1 MTTLPANA
9 SSVAGQ
15 PLAEAAERRLIAWH
29 IYVALLALAL
39 GTLMGPFQA
48 LEHAGVNL
56 YRYLPFLKSYYQGLS
71 IHGVLNVLVWTTFF
85 ICGFLQFA
93 TASTLRTPLYSL
105 KLGWLAF
112 WLMVVGV
119 ALAGWALLTNNATV
133 LFTSYPPLQAHP
145 AYYIGLTL
153 VVVGT
158 WLVSAN
164 VIGTWRAW
172 RREHP
177 SERTPLGAFAA
188 MVTLI
193 MWDIATLGI
202 AVEFLFQLIPMALGL
217 VGGTDPLLA
226 RAFFWFTG
234 HPIVYFWLLPAYLS
248 WYSMV
253 PAQAG
258 GRLFSDP
265 LARLALLLFIP
276 LSVPV
281 GFHHQFA
288 DPGISPAWKL
298 LHGVLTFLVF
308 FPSAMTAFTV
318 VASLETA
325 GRARGGRGYLG
336 WIFRLPWGDPS
347 VAAQLLAMGL
357 FALGG
362 ISGLVNASYNL
373 NLVVHNTAWVP
384 GHFHLTVGSGVT
396 LTFMGISY
404 WLIPY
409 LTGRRLWS
417 DRVALAQAWTWF
429 AGMLVFSR
437 GLHWLGLL
445 GAPRRTMLGS
455 AAYLA
460 LHPEWRPAALMV
472 AVGGSVLAVSLVLYL
487 LQMAMTIWASREPAR
502 VQVPEA
508 EALSGPERAPELF
521 ERWRVWVGAA
531 VVITAVAY
539 VPSVAALVARFNPVP
554 GLRVW

>member
-1 MTTLPANA
+1 MN
-9 SSVAGQ
+9 
-15 PLAEAAERRLIAWH
+15 AEARERRLFAWH
-29 IYVALLALAL
+29 LYVALLALGL
-39 GTLMGPFQA
+39 GASLGPLQA
-48 LEHAGVNL
+48 LEHAGINL
-56 YRYLPFLKSYYQGLS
+56 YPHIPFLKSYYQGLS

-85 ICGFLQFA
+85 ICGFLLFV
-93 TASTLRTPLYSL
+93 TARTLRTPLYGL
-105 KLGWLAF
+105 RLGWVAFAVMLAG
-112 WLMVVGV
+112 VVM
-119 ALAGWALLTNNATV
+119 AGWALLSDNATV
-133 LFTSYPPLQAHP
+133 LFTAYPPLKAHP
-145 AYYIGLTL
+145 LYYLGLTL

-158 WLVSAN
+158 WLVSVN
-164 VIGTWRAW
+164 VIATWRRW

-177 SERTPLGAFAA
+177 SERTPLGAFGA

-202 AVEFLFQLIPMALGL
+202 AVEFLVQLIPMALG
-217 VGGTDPLLA
+217 VTEGTDPLLA

-234 HPIVYFWLLPAYLS
+234 HPIVYFWLLPAYIS

-253 PAQAG
+253 PDQAG

-276 LSVPV
+276 FSVPV
-281 GFHHQFA
+281 GFHHQFT

-298 LHGVLTFLVF
+298 VHGMLTFVVF

-318 VASLETA
+318 LASLETA
-325 GRARGGRGYLG
+325 GRARGGGGWLG
-336 WIFRLPWGDPS
+336 WIFRLPWNDPS
-347 VAAQLLAMGL
+347 VAAQLMAMGL

-373 NLVVHNTAWVP
+373 NLLVHNSAWVP

-404 WLIPY
+404 WLVPY
-409 LTGRRLWS
+409 LTGHRLWNR
-417 DRVALAQAWTWF
+417 RVALGQAWLWF
-429 AGMLVFSR
+429 IGMLIFSR
-437 GLHWLGLL
+437 GLHWLGIL

-455 AAYLA
+455 ATYYAMN
-460 LHPEWRPAALMV
+460 PEWRLPAMWV
-472 AVGGSVLAVSLVLYL
+472 GVGGTLLAASLVLYL
-487 LQMAMTIWASREPAR
+487 LEMAMTIWFSREPAEVR
-502 VQVPEA
+502 IPEA
-508 EALSGPERAPELF
+508 RALSGPERAPQLF

-531 VVITAVAY
+531 LVITAVAY
-539 VPSVAALVARFNPVP
+539 VPTVASLIARYNPVP

>member
-1 MTTLPANA
+1 MN
-9 SSVAGQ
+9 
-15 PLAEAAERRLIAWH
+15 AEARERRLVAWH
-29 IYVALLALAL
+29 LYVALLALAV
-39 GTLMGPFQA
+39 GTSLGPFQA
-48 LEHAGVNL
+48 LEHAGINL

-85 ICGFLQFA
+85 ICGFLLFV
-93 TASTLRTPLYSL
+93 TARTLRTPLYSL
-105 KLGWLAF
+105 GLGWLAF
-112 WLMVVGV
+112 AVMVAGV
-119 ALAGWALLTNNATV
+119 VMAAWALLTDNATV
-133 LFTSYPPLQAHP
+133 LFTAYPPLKAHP
-145 AYYIGLTL
+145 LYYLGLTL

-164 VIGTWRAW
+164 VIATWRRW
-172 RREHP
+172 RRDHP
-177 SERTPLGAFAA
+177 SERTPLGAFGA

-202 AVEFLFQLIPMALGL
+202 AVEFLVQLIPMALGL
-217 VGGTDPLLA
+217 TEGTDPLLA

-234 HPIVYFWLLPAYLS
+234 HPIVYFWLLPAYIS

-253 PAQAG
+253 PDQAG

-276 LSVPV
+276 FSVPV

-288 DPGISPAWKL
+288 DPGIAPAWKL
-298 LHGVLTFLVF
+298 VHGLLTFVVF

-325 GRARGGRGYLG
+325 GRARGGRGRLG
-336 WIFRLPWGDPS
+336 WIFRLPWNEPS
-347 VAAQLLAMGL
+347 VAAQLFAMGL

-373 NLVVHNTAWVP
+373 NLLVHNTAWVP
-384 GHFHLTVGSGVT
+384 GHFHLTVASGVT

-409 LTGRRLWS
+409 LTGHRLWS
-417 DRVALAQAWTWF
+417 RRVALAQAWLWF
-429 AGMLVFSR
+429 IGMLLFAR
-437 GLHWLGLL
+437 GMHWLGML

-455 AAYLA
+455 AAYYA
-460 LHPEWRPAALMV
+460 LNPEWRPATALV
-472 AVGGSVLAVSLVLYL
+472 AVGGVVLAASLVLYL
-487 LQMAMTIWASREPAR
+487 VEMAMTIWFSREPADVR
-502 VQVPEA
+502 VPEA
-508 EALSGPERAPELF
+508 RSLSGPERAPELF

-531 VVITAVAY
+531 LVITAVAY
-539 VPSVAALVARFNPVP
+539 VPTVVSLIARYNPVP